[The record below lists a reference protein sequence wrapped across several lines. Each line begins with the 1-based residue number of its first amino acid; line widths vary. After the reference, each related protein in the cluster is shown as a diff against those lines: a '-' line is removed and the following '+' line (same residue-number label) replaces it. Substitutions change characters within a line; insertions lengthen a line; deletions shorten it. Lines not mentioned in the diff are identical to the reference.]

1 MIVQYKIMK
10 IVMLNK
16 LEDAHYV
23 PVHKKQRLNIGK
35 YEIETERI
43 EYKMKNQLEV
53 RYLNLREAEKQ
64 YEIIHYL
71 FIGWTEMEIIK
82 SEKLIDLIQ
91 IVNQT
96 KSIVVHCGYEEEK
109 KKKILFI

>member
-16 LEDAHYV
+16 LEDVHYV

-53 RYLNLREAEKQ
+53 RYLNLREGEKQ
-64 YEIIHYL
+64 YDIRHYL
-71 FIGWTEMEIIK
+71 FIAWTEMEIIK

-96 KSIVVHCGYEEEK
+96 KSIVVHCGYEEK